1 MRFVPYR
8 ESFRTWTDMTRKE
21 TRKRL
26 AQAKQ
31 NEERL
36 EWLIKMS
43 TPEMQFARKEIM
55 RDLEN
60 LIKEL
65 ELKYGKLR

>member
-1 MRFVPYR
+1 
-8 ESFRTWTDMTRKE
+8 MTRKE